1 MNTFLKILLCVL
13 AVLIALKFLPFLV
26 GGLVAAGLIVLITAT
41 LLVGGVGIGV
51 LALCVTALL
60 AAALLSP
67 LWIPVLAVVGVI
79 ALIRHCTTAKA

>member
-13 AVLIALKFLPFLV
+13 AVVIALKFLPFLV
-26 GGLVAAGLIVLITAT
+26 GALLVAGVAVVITAA
-41 LLVGGVGIGV
+41 LLMGGVGIGV
-51 LALCVTALL
+51 LALLVTGLV

-79 ALIRHCTTAKA
+79 ALIRRCTTAKA